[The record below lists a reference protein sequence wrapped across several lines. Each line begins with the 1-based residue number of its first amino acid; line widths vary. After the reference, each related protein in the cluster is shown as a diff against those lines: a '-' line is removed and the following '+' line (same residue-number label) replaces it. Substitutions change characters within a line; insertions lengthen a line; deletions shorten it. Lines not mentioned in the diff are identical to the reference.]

1 MNEADNT
8 SKDIRLFY
16 MFQIIEVNKLKIN
29 ETQRIGA
36 LNPYQK
42 QNEAH
47 AREASKARKKDE
59 VQISAAAKE
68 MLTSSQ
74 ANSPERNERI
84 NQLKQSVASGT
95 YHVEAGKIAEKLLP
109 YLKE

>member
-1 MNEADNT
+1 M
-8 SKDIRLFY
+8 
-16 MFQIIEVNKLKIN
+16 KIN
-29 ETQRIGA
+29 ETNRIGS

-42 QNEAH
+42 QNETRH
-47 AREASKARKKDE
+47 NGEVSKTRKKDE

-68 MLTSSQ
+68 MLTTSQ
-74 ANSPERNERI
+74 ANNAERNKRLD
-84 NQLKQSVASGT
+84 QLKQSVTSGT

>member
-1 MNEADNT
+1 M
-8 SKDIRLFY
+8 
-16 MFQIIEVNKLKIN
+16 KIN
-29 ETQRIGA
+29 ETNRIGA
-36 LNPYQK
+36 INPYHK
-42 QNEAH
+42 QNEAR
-47 AREASKARKKDE
+47 ASEAGKARRKDE

-68 MLTSSQ
+68 MLTTSK
-74 ANSPERNERI
+74 ANSAERQEKI

>member
-1 MNEADNT
+1 M
-8 SKDIRLFY
+8 
-16 MFQIIEVNKLKIN
+16 KIN
-29 ETQRIGA
+29 ETNRIGG

-42 QNEAH
+42 QNET
-47 AREASKARKKDE
+47 RVNGTNKARQKDE

-68 MLTSSQ
+68 MLSTSQTSST
-74 ANSPERNERI
+74 ERTKQIE
-84 NQLKQSVASGT
+84 QLKRAVASGT